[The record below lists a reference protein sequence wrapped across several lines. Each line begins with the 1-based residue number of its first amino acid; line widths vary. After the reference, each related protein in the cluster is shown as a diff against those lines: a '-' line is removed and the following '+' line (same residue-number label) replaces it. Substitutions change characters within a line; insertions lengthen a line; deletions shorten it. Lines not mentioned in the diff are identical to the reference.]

1 MGESMELKL
10 PQWARLSEIQAHLSH
25 VDALAW
31 GDVYAKL
38 N

>member
-1 MGESMELKL
+1 MNTYKWNPSQTAANCL
-10 PQWARLSEIQAHLSH
+10 QAHLSH